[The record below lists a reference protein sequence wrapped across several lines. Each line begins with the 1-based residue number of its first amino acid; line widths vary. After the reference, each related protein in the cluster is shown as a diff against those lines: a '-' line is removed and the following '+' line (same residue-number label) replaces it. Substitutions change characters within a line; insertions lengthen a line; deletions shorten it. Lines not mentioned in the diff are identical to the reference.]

1 MSMEPIAI
9 STLATSELSLR
20 TVDSQAWPLLPVETE
35 IYILPDGRVVVA
47 DLPAELVP
55 LLAALGIADG
65 MPMLANTLT
74 PLPAAEPLEVTTD
87 DE

>member
-55 LLAALGIADG
+55 LLAALGIADD
-65 MPMLANTLT
+65 MSALANTLT